1 MSTPRCSRIGGKAPF
16 FDHFALLIWP
26 TAVLALALEQKAS
39 YAELLAL
46 STGAFI
52 AFGLFSLPVGWLA
65 DRFGRRTM
73 LAAYFFGMAV
83 SCFGVA
89 ASSSHVGFAVWLFLL
104 GMFSAIYHPVGS
116 ALLALNA
123 RRLGHDL
130 GVNGVWGNFGAAFAS
145 AVTAFLAT
153 HFGWRWAFLAPGLML
168 AVSGGVFLAFAPRG
182 GGQGGAQAGAA
193 RAIVAVTRPKALLG
207 LFAVGIVAGGLTFNI
222 VTIALPKIVEA
233 RFDAGLSLDQIGYL
247 TTGVFLFG
255 ALTQIGVGRLIDRLS
270 LPTIF
275 VGLSVLQPLGLG
287 LAALATGPAM
297 LLGVALAM
305 AAIYGQVVLNDAMVA
320 RYVPPQARTRAYSV
334 RYFLGFTA
342 SGLAAPLIA
351 TLSKASGFG
360 LVLGVAAGFGA
371 VIFAAGAADGRRA
384 GAGLKEHASEF
395 PIQPSVSCALFRD
408 RRSVGRIQRPLSD
421 LFRHGDHRIFPR
433 ARLRLSRGDTHG
445 DGSYGAFACRIQG
458 ADPFR

>member
-1 MSTPRCSRIGGKAPF
+1 MSVYGGMDHDSAARRTLLFVNIAHF

-351 TLSKASGFG
+351 TLSQASGFG

-371 VIFAAGAADGRRA
+371 VIFAVA
-384 GAGLKEHASEF
+384 
-395 PIQPSVSCALFRD
+395 VLFRLLA
-408 RRSVGRIQRPLSD
+408 RPTAAA
-421 LFRHGDHRIFPR
+421 P
-433 ARLRLSRGDTHG
+433 A
-445 DGSYGAFACRIQG
+445 
-458 ADPFR
+458 PV